1 MNDIELNK
9 KLINLME
16 STMVEKKES
25 KPDFADIDGD
35 GNKEETMKKAAKDKD
50 KDKPKGKKPK
60 KGEVPPQFKK
70 GKKEESI
77 NEADEKMPSKAEV
90 MKCCKDGMSA
100 SEICKKYPDCDQAK
114 LKELCKTCKEEHK
127 EKQKT
132 DESFNKLAESLR
144 SKLDAMM
151 NESEVSEAHPGP
163 KTEPSKQKVKCKD
176 ADGKEYTKTV
186 TAVNPT
192 AASKDVQK
200 SLPKGHTVMSA
211 VKVTESPEELDEA
224 EVAEMAEMRRM
235 AGLEE
240 QTASTSSMPKKSAP
254 VLDNEGVNGYEGY
267 MVGEEEETDEAVLDE
282 AELDEMAEMMRM
294 AGISEEDDA
303 ERDDHAEKAG
313 LEVAHDMEY
322 DDEHDASDDDHDEE
336 EGRHVAKDIEFD
348 EKEHEAMKSI
358 LQKLMK

>member
-16 STMVEKKES
+16 SAMVEEKAKT
-25 KPDFADIDGD
+25 DFPDIDGD
-35 GNKEETMKKAAKDKD
+35 GNTKETMKKAAKDKEA
-50 KDKPKGKKPK
+50 KDK
-60 KGEVPPQFKK
+60 EA
-70 GKKEESI
+70 KEKVT
-77 NEADEKMPSKAEV
+77 EADEKMPSKAEV

-127 EKQKT
+127 EKEKT
-132 DESFNKLAESLR
+132 DESFNQLAGSLR
-144 SKLDAMM
+144 EKLDAMM
-151 NESEVSEAHPGP
+151 NE
-163 KTEPSKQKVKCKD
+163 
-176 ADGKEYTKTV
+176 
-186 TAVNPT
+186 N
-192 AASKDVQK
+192 
-200 SLPKGHTVMSA
+200 
-211 VKVTESPEELDEA
+211 
-224 EVAEMAEMRRM
+224 
-235 AGLEE
+235 
-240 QTASTSSMPKKSAP
+240 QTASTSSMPSKSAP
-254 VLDNEGVNGYEGY
+254 VLDNEGVNGYEDY

-294 AGISEEDDA
+294 AGLVSEEEDDA

-313 LEVAHDMEY
+313 DEVAHDMEY
-322 DDEHDASDDDHDEE
+322 DDGHDAEDDDHDEK

>member
-16 STMVEKKES
+16 SAMTEKK
-25 KPDFADIDGD
+25 KPDTNKNGIPDYAEDGEGPND
-35 GNKEETMKKAAKDKD
+35 LA
-50 KDKPKGKKPK
+50 KGKK
-60 KGEVPPQFKK
+60 V
-70 GKKEESI
+70 
-77 NEADEKMPSKAEV
+77 D
-90 MKCCKDGMSA
+90 
-100 SEICKKYPDCDQAK
+100 
-114 LKELCKTCKEEHK
+114 
-127 EKQKT
+127 
-132 DESFNKLAESLR
+132 
-144 SKLDAMM
+144 
-151 NESEVSEAHPGP
+151 EAHPGP
-163 KTEPSKQKVKCKD
+163 KSEPSKQSVKCKD

-192 AASKDVQK
+192 AASKQVK
-200 SLPKGHTVMSA
+200 AKLPKGHTVMGST
-211 VKVTESPEELDEA
+211 KVTEADEKMPSKA
-224 EVAEMAEMRRM
+224 EVMKCCKDGMSVSEICKKYPDCDQAKLKEMCKTCKEEHKEKEKTDESFNQL
-235 AGLEE
+235 AGSLRQKLDAMMNEN

-254 VLDNEGVNGYEGY
+254 VLDNEGVNGYEDY

-294 AGISEEDDA
+294 AGLVSEEDDT

-313 LEVAHDMEY
+313 REVAHDMEY
-322 DDEHDASDDDHDEE
+322 DDGHDAEDDDHDEK